1 MCMHLGNLAALLWWA
16 FVGRDVPISLQFS
29 AQAARYAINANVSH
43 VLSSSFSS
51 PPLTLATSYHI
62 IDTSDPAIFF
72 RSITS
77 RISVSQLP
85 SFCLSSIRN
94 CCQQAIFQQFWF
106 SERSVNREGTGRD
119 CALPGRRGSVRWI
132 PLCLRAP
139 PSLFPHL
146 IVVEPCRLSRGAFR
160 HLIGRSSNFPTCK
173 KTPKSFQ
180 SAHPPLSLS
189 HSLRL
194 SSGAPDPNHVH
205 HFPSVS
211 ILVSGCCR

>member
-1 MCMHLGNLAALLWWA
+1 M
-16 FVGRDVPISLQFS
+16 GRDVPISLQFS

-146 IVVEPCRLSRGAFR
+146 IVVEPCHLTWRFSV
-160 HLIGRSSNFPTCK
+160 LIGGSSNFPTCK
-173 KTPKSFQ
+173 KRPNLSILRTPTLAQ
-180 SAHPPLSLS
+180 SVT
-189 HSLRL
+189 HSGCRRGTRPE
-194 SSGAPDPNHVH
+194 SRSPFCIDRG
-205 HFPSVS
+205 VS
-211 ILVSGCCR
+211 ILVSGSCR